1 MSRSTCDFRN
11 CKGLATV
18 VSSGNKL
25 LCKTHG
31 QYFASLI
38 NIQGTGSTGS
48 TGKLSQED
56 VKLMESRVQDFL
68 SKLVEVEA

>member
-38 NIQGTGSTGS
+38 NIQGTGSTG
-48 TGKLSQED
+48 KLSQED